1 MDELTDAERQLCMA
15 RFAMHRVRITVYA
28 SQMMAG
34 NLSEE
39 QAREEYRKAM
49 ENFDQLMGLA
59 VTEPE
64 RIKACVEDMERG
76 FDIKSPAGGAA

>member
-49 ENFDQLMGLA
+49 ENYDQILALA

-76 FDIKSPAGGAA
+76 FDIRGNSNND